1 MASREVVIESG
12 RALMLE
18 EGLRALTTGAIASRA
33 HISKK
38 TLYNLFEDKNAMIET
53 IVLSFMDAELAAWD
67 RILDSDLPPM
77 ERVHA
82 SLRYVADAVPR
93 MHDLLLAQLQR
104 FDPGLWKK
112 IDARRM
118 RRLKRLRG
126 LMVELQETGELR
138 SDVAP
143 DRWLLLLMTLV
154 HAALQPRVLSESGF
168 TLPEL
173 VETLI
178 QLFYEGLLSERGRA
192 HESAASAPPDRPSMQ
207 EAP

>member
-12 RALMLE
+12 RTLMLE
-18 EGLRALTTGAIASRA
+18 EGLHALTTQAVASRA
-33 HISKK
+33 QISKK
-38 TLYNLFEDKNAMIET
+38 TLYRLFEDKSAMVEA
-53 IVLSFMDAELAAWD
+53 IVLSFMDTELAAWD
-67 RILDSDLPPM
+67 CILDSDLPPM

-126 LMVELQETGELR
+126 LMVELQATGELR
-138 SDVAP
+138 SDVDP

-154 HAALQPRVLSESGF
+154 RAALRPKALSESGF

-192 HESAASAPPDRPSMQ
+192 HGFVERTPPDHRSMRR
-207 EAP
+207 AP